1 MERISAL
8 NQNDGRNSK
17 PAYSDFPDIATLI
30 MESFKGGNPH
40 RSLAAAAIP
49 GTTHSFESTDA
60 VIAYQEKRAETG
72 TFEYSRSGNPTLA
85 KLESGL
91 AALYG
96 GDWALAT
103 TSGMNALNSLILGT
117 AVSGDHVFLGNDSY
131 RRTKSVFPA
140 FFNRLGIQ
148 ETIINPYDLNQ
159 LEDSFREQNGVK
171 LLLLEIPTN
180 PRQRVADLEQVI
192 KIAHRYGCMVAVD
205 TTLASPYNIRALDW
219 GADFVFDS
227 ATKYLGG
234 HHDLLMGVVAGRAD
248 FRDRFKD
255 VRSFGIAGSPSAAD
269 EVLLIRSLMTLEVR
283 MERHAENALKVAEF
297 LESHPAIR
305 QVWYPGLESH
315 EDYALAQKYLRTPGG
330 LITFSVKGG
339 FEAAKLVVDSVRVP
353 QIAPSLGGAFSLI
366 EQNLVMSYW
375 NASQEVRDEARI
387 DGSMVRYAVGLE
399 NAELLINDLDQA
411 LMGV

>member
-1 MERISAL
+1 
-8 NQNDGRNSK
+8 
-17 PAYSDFPDIATLI
+17 
-30 MESFKGGNPH
+30 
-40 RSLAAAAIP
+40 
-49 GTTHSFESTDA
+49 
-60 VIAYQEKRAETG
+60 
-72 TFEYSRSGNPTLA
+72 
-85 KLESGL
+85 
-91 AALYG
+91 
-96 GDWALAT
+96 
-103 TSGMNALNSLILGT
+103 
-117 AVSGDHVFLGNDSY
+117 
-131 RRTKSVFPA
+131 
-140 FFNRLGIQ
+140 
-148 ETIINPYDLNQ
+148 
-159 LEDSFREQNGVK
+159 
-171 LLLLEIPTN
+171 
-180 PRQRVADLEQVI
+180 
-192 KIAHRYGCMVAVD
+192 MVAVD

-234 HHDLLMGVVAGRAD
+234 HHDLLMGVVAGRSD
-248 FRDRFKD
+248 FRDRFKE

-269 EVLLIRSLMTLEVR
+269 DALLIRSLMTLEVR

-387 DGSMVRYAVGLE
+387 DGSMIRYAVGLE
-399 NAELLINDLDQA
+399 NAELLIDDLDQA